1 MCREPDP
8 EIPPDVVGRQ
18 LVEAVESLV
27 AHWFSAVEEIR
38 PRLPPRQIRALRA
51 VCGRPALNV
60 SALAE
65 HLGIGLPAAS
75 RLCDRLEA
83 GGLLRRTVQPG
94 DRREVHMEITV
105 DGQRLLSD
113 VTERLSVH
121 LAAAFDEVPPA
132 QRTRLEQALRAFH
145 EGR

>member
-51 VCGRPALNV
+51 VSGRPALNV

-94 DRREVHMEITV
+94 DRREVHLEITA
-105 DGQRLLSD
+105 DGQRLLAD

-121 LAAAFDEVPPA
+121 LAAAFDDVPPA
-132 QRTRLEQALRAFH
+132 QRARLEQVLRAFH